1 MTDYGIAVL
10 AGGEGQR
17 IGGHKP
23 ERLLKGKRLI
33 EHVLDRIDAASRR
46 CVICVRET
54 EQVANPNVPAIL
66 DQADI
71 RGPLAAV
78 IPALA
83 WANRENLSGIVT
95 VPCDMPYLPGDLP
108 SRLVNGSAG
117 QSRPAFAVCG
127 HQLYPVCAFWP
138 TTVIDRVAA
147 FATGNSA
154 SLRDALAFC
163 GAVEVIWPDTERS
176 LFLNINSAED
186 LHRAEWE

>member
-1 MTDYGIAVL
+1 MTDYGIAIL

-54 EQVANPNVPAIL
+54 GQVADPNVPEIL

-71 RGPLAAV
+71 PGPLAAV

-83 WANRENLSGIVT
+83 WANRELLSGIVT
-95 VPCDMPYLPGDLP
+95 VPCDMPYLPVDLP
-108 SRLVNGSAG
+108 NRLVNGSAG
-117 QSRPAFAVCG
+117 RSRPAFAVCG
-127 HQLYPVCAFWP
+127 GQLHPVCAFWP
-138 TTVIDRVAA
+138 TTAIDRVTA
-147 FATGNSA
+147 FATGGRA

-163 GAVEVIWPDTERS
+163 GAVEVTWLDAERS
-176 LFLNINSAED
+176 LFLNINSVED